1 MMLAFNKTI
10 IFNAEL
16 KLSLHLNLFFM
27 KTYSVYSLLLCTF
40 FILAGCKKNGGNPPV
55 VNPPSVSGISPA
67 SGPVNT
73 SVTISGS
80 NFGTDASKVKV
91 SFNGLAATVQTA
103 ANTQITALVP
113 ANASTGK
120 VTVEINGQAV
130 DGPVFSV
137 TVTGPVITGINPTS
151 GSQNIA
157 VTITG
162 NNFGTDASKV
172 TVSFNGLAATVQ
184 SVTNTQII
192 ALVPV
197 KANTGIVKVTVN
209 AQSVDGPVFNYV
221 LSVNV
226 TTIAGN
232 EFGGF
237 ADGVGSA
244 AKFNNPVGIAVDGQG
259 SIYVTDVANQRI
271 RKIIAGGIVSTFA
284 GSAQQGINDG
294 TGSSAQFY
302 DPQGIASDA
311 QGNLVVVDSR
321 SFLIRKITPGAV
333 VSTLAGNIIYGFT
346 DGTGKAAQFHTPT
359 GAALDGQD
367 NVYIADWGNHS
378 IRKITPGGVVT
389 TLAGNGTQG
398 FADGTGSAARFNY
411 PYGITVDGQ
420 GNVFVADEQN
430 HSIRKITP
438 AGVVTTLAGN
448 GTIGFV
454 NGNVSVAKFS
464 FPSGVVID
472 GQGNMYVADR
482 GNHSIRKI
490 TPAGIVSTVAGT
502 TQGFADGDAGTAR
515 FNQPYGLALDA
526 QGNIYVADYLNF
538 RIRKIT
544 LE

>member
-1 MMLAFNKTI
+1 
-10 IFNAEL
+10 
-16 KLSLHLNLFFM
+16 M
-27 KTYSVYSLLLCTF
+27 KTYSVYCLLLCAF
-40 FILAGCKKNGGNPPV
+40 FILAGCKKNEGNPPV
-55 VNPPSVSGISPA
+55 VTPPSVSGISPT
-67 SGPVNT
+67 SGPVNA

-80 NFGTDASKVKV
+80 NFGTDISKVKV
-91 SFNGLAATVQTA
+91 SFNGLAATVQTV
-103 ANTQITALVP
+103 ANTQIVAPVP
-113 ANASTGK
+113 ANATTGK
-120 VTVEINGQAV
+120 VTVTVNGSPV
-130 DGPVFSV
+130 DGPVF
-137 TVTGPVITGINPTS
+137 TVTSTAPLISGINPTS
-151 GSQNIA
+151 GSQNTA

-162 NNFGTDASKV
+162 NNFGTDISKV
-172 TVSFNGLAATVQ
+172 SVSFNGVAATVQ
-184 SVTNTQII
+184 TITNTQIV
-192 ALVPV
+192 ALVPS

-209 AQSVDGPVFNYV
+209 AQSVDGPVFNYM

-232 EFGGF
+232 EFAGF
-237 ADGVGSA
+237 ADGTGSD

-259 SIYVTDVANQRI
+259 NLYVTDETNQRI
-271 RKIIAGGIVSTFA
+271 RKIITGGIVSTFA
-284 GSAQQGINDG
+284 GSAQQGFNDG
-294 TGSSAQFY
+294 TGSLAQFY
-302 DPQGIASDA
+302 NPQGIASDA

-333 VSTLAGNIIYGFT
+333 VSTLAGNIVYGFT

-359 GAALDGQD
+359 GAALDGQG

-389 TLAGNGTQG
+389 TLAGNGTHG

-430 HSIRKITP
+430 HSIRKITS

-454 NGNVSVAKFS
+454 DGNVSAAKFS
-464 FPSGVVID
+464 FPSGLAID
-472 GQGNMYVADR
+472 GQGNIYVADR

-502 TQGFADGDAGTAR
+502 TQGFADGDAATAK

-544 LE
+544 MQ